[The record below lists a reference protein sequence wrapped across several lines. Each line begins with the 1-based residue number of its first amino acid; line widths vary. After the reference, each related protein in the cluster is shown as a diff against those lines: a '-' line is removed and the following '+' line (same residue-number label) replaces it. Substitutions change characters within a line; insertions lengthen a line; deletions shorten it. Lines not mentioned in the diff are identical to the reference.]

1 MQTYK
6 NYQQCTTIVTDK
18 IKYLSAGYTYFITSS
33 KVSTQPESKQ
43 NSLIISNIN
52 I

>member
-6 NYQQCTTIVTDK
+6 NYQQCTTILTDNN
-18 IKYLSAGYTYFITSS
+18 KYLSVRCTYFPMHCEVFTH
-33 KVSTQPESKQ
+33 PESKTKPV
-43 NSLIISNIN
+43 IISSIS